1 MRYYTIKI
9 SEIRKETKD
18 TVTLCFKQPG
28 LRKIKYQAGQYI
40 TLILR
45 INGRKYARPYS
56 FSSAPSVDSALEVTV
71 KRVIDGIV
79 SNYIN
84 NELKVGDVIEVLE
97 PMGDFTYNKLNPKQ
111 TIFLWC
117 VGSGITPLFS
127 IIKEA
132 LHAQSSKSISLIFGN
147 KNPES
152 TIFRERLDLLKHE
165 HPGVFHVTNFYSEL
179 DKTDLSSDIHKGRI
193 SSEFVTSFVT
203 QHSNVK
209 DSVHYVCGPKGL
221 KDSINK
227 SLLEL
232 EVPSSSI
239 FFEEFEL
246 VIDPKEF
253 EGVQDSTVTVNFHGE
268 LNEIF
273 VPKGKSI
280 LDVAL
285 DNDIDIPYSCQTGN
299 CNSCRAKLKKGQ
311 LKMLGIT
318 NEREDLAQDE
328 FLLCCSYPLV
338 SEVSIEV
345 I

>member
-1 MRYYTIKI
+1 VKQFTLTIQ
-9 SEIRKETKD
+9 EIRKETED
-18 TVTLCFKQPG
+18 TVTICFKQPG

-45 INGRKYARPYS
+45 INGRKFARPYS
-56 FSSAPSVDSALEVTV
+56 FSSAPSVDAALEVTV
-71 KRVIDGIV
+71 KRVPNGIV

-84 NELKVGDVIEVLE
+84 TELKVGDVLEVLE
-97 PMGDFTYNKLNPKQ
+97 PMGDFTYDNLSSKQ
-111 TIFLWC
+111 TIFLWG

-132 LHAQSSKSISLIFGN
+132 LHAQSGKCIYLIFGN
-147 KNPES
+147 KNPEF
-152 TIFRERLDLLKHE
+152 TIFRERLNLLKHE
-165 HPGVFHVTNFYSEL
+165 HPSVFYLTNFYSKL

-203 QHSNVK
+203 RLSNVK
-209 DSVHYVCGPKGL
+209 ESVHYVCGPKGL

-232 EVPSSSI
+232 EVPSSAI
-239 FFEEFEL
+239 FVEEFEL
-246 VIDPKEF
+246 VIDSKEF

-273 VPKGKSI
+273 VPKGRSI

-299 CNSCRAKLKKGQ
+299 CNSCRVKLKKGQ
-311 LKMLGIT
+311 LKTLGIT
-318 NEREDLAQDE
+318 KEREDLAQDE